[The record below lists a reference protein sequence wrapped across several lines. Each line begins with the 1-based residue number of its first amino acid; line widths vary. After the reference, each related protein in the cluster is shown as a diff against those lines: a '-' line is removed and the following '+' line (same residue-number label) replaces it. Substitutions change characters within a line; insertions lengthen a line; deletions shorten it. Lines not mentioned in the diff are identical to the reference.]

1 MRRTID
7 PFSREVLE
15 FPAVIDLL
23 QGYLSGPI
31 SEPLLARVEPQT
43 DPEKIRRDL
52 ELAREAREYLR
63 EGARPGLAAL
73 CEPSPLLEK
82 LRVEG
87 LALAALEIV
96 ALVEVARAGLDI
108 YRTFGHGA
116 APRGARHEDA
126 GSRAVATSRATE
138 ESDRGGRT
146 QLGPMAP
153 RTAEG
158 GRTPFGPTATHPGGG
173 SRAAL
178 GPASAHHGEG
188 GRTPPGPAP
197 TQATPPAAP
206 SATPRLSELAR
217 ALPDFRSLVTELAGK
232 INPDGTVDS
241 SASQEL
247 GRVRRAIER
256 AKLEIQ
262 SSLERMLRRYS
273 QDTVLQDAVVTIRND
288 RFVIPVRV
296 EEKRRVQGVVHGTS
310 SSGATVYIEPL
321 ETLALNNELVELQDR
336 ELAEVQRIL
345 GEFTGKLQERREDLG
360 RAADILAEIDWSFAK
375 GEFSRQFDCCIPEI
389 GAERAICL
397 NGVRH
402 PLLQRALRTSDD
414 RVVSLG
420 LELKTPKTLMIISG
434 PNAGGKTV
442 ALKALGIVAL
452 MAQAGIPVPAE
463 EIKLPLFGRVLADI
477 GDQQSIA
484 ANLSTFS
491 AHVMNIEAM
500 AEVVGQNDLVLLDEI
515 GASTEPSE
523 GAALAVAI
531 LEHFRQRG
539 AMTVVTTHHS
549 RLKAYGAETA
559 EAVNAAM
566 EFDEATLKPTFRL
579 LVGLPGKS
587 SALDIAARLGLE
599 SSIVEKARSLLHPA
613 DAETAALVAGLH
625 HQRTEMESKLEEL
638 EVQKRD
644 LEKRR
649 EQLEQQFQQDRRNK
663 LRELDSRLE
672 DTLRQYAKT
681 WEQSLEELRRQAA
694 PIKVVTRGER
704 KASGL
709 VREAREEWNTQVLEA
724 LGETAPT
731 PQEPPPARPMAVGDR
746 VQVMNVSTPGMLTAL
761 LEDGQVEV
769 AVGRLKMRV
778 GREEVRPLMPGGT
791 TAAQATSA
799 TSRNEEVPEE
809 FNVIGNTAEE
819 ARERVDKFLDQAFLA
834 GRSRLRIIHGHGKG
848 ILRKT
853 LHEMFASHPHVE
865 KFYLAPPQEGGSGAT
880 IVELRT

>member
-1 MRRTID
+1 MADSDLTHRMID

-23 QGYLSGPI
+23 HRYLSGPI
-31 SEPLLARVEPQT
+31 SEPLLARVSPHT
-43 DPEKIRRDL
+43 DLEKIRRDL

-63 EGARPGLAAL
+63 EGARPSLAAL

-87 LALAALEIV
+87 LTLDALEIL
-96 ALVEVARAGLDI
+96 ALVEVARAGLDM
-108 YRTFGHGA
+108 YRLFAKGA
-116 APRGARHEDA
+116 APRDVQQENK
-126 GSRAVATSRATE
+126 
-138 ESDRGGRT
+138 GGRT
-146 QLGPMAP
+146 A
-153 RTAEG
+153 
-158 GRTPFGPTATHPGGG
+158 FGPTAPRQEEG
-173 SRAAL
+173 SRALL
-178 GPASAHHGEG
+178 GPTTSAVAPRSAQPEGAG
-188 GRTPPGPAP
+188 GRIPSGE
-197 TQATPPAAP
+197 P

-217 ALPDFRSLVTELAGK
+217 ALPDFRSLVTELGGK

-241 SASQEL
+241 SASTEL

-336 ELAEVQRIL
+336 EFAEVQRIL
-345 GEFTGKLQERREDLG
+345 GEFTRKLQARREDLV
-360 RAADILAEIDWSFAK
+360 RAADILSEIDWAFAK
-375 GEFSRQFDCCIPEI
+375 GEFSKQFDCCIPEI
-389 GAERAICL
+389 GRERAICL

-402 PLLQRALRTSDD
+402 PLLHLALISGHKRP
-414 RVVSLG
+414 VPLSL
-420 LELKTPKTLMIISG
+420 EIKFSKTLMIISG

-442 ALKALGIVAL
+442 ALKAVGIVAL
-452 MAQAGIPVPAE
+452 MAQAGIPVPADE
-463 EIKLPLFGRVLADI
+463 VKLPLFGRVLADI

-491 AHVMNIEAM
+491 AHVTNIEAM
-500 AEVVGQNDLVLLDEI
+500 AELVGQNDLVLLDEI

-549 RLKAYGAETA
+549 RLKAYAAETA

-566 EFDEATLKPTFRL
+566 EFDEATLEPTYRL

-599 SSIVEKARSLLHPA
+599 PSIVEKARSLLHPA
-613 DAETAALVAGLH
+613 DAEAAALVAGLH
-625 HQRTEMESKLEEL
+625 QQRAEMERKLEAL
-638 EVQKRD
+638 EVHKQEQ
-644 LEKRR
+644 EKRR
-649 EQLEQQFQQDRRNK
+649 EQLEHQFQQDRRSK
-663 LRELDSRLE
+663 LRELDSRLD

-681 WEQSLEELRRQAA
+681 WAESLEELRRQAA
-694 PIKVVTRGER
+694 PAKVVARGER
-704 KASGL
+704 KATGV
-709 VREAREEWNTQVLEA
+709 VREAREEWNAQVLEA
-724 LGETAPT
+724 LGEPAAT
-731 PQEPPPARPMAVGDR
+731 PQEPPVVRLMAVGDR
-746 VQVMNVSTPGMLTAL
+746 VQMKNISTPGIVTAL
-761 LEDGQVEV
+761 LEGGQVEV

-778 GREEVRPLMPGGT
+778 GKEEIRPLMAGGAVAPAAT
-791 TAAQATSA
+791 TAP
-799 TSRNEEVPEE
+799 SRSEEVPEE

-848 ILRKT
+848 ILRRT
-853 LHEMFASHPHVE
+853 LHEMFSHHPHVE
-865 KFYLAPPQEGGSGAT
+865 KFYFAPPQEGGSGAT